1 MSATINT
8 KEFTKAMNRL
18 EVMPRSVMK
27 QLYPYYLSKTPIRGG
42 NARNRT
48 KLSRLGINS
57 NYAYAGRLDE
67 GWSKQSP
74 DGFTA
79 PSEKQLDQL
88 VTNAVKRNTSSISFR

>member
-1 MSATINT
+1 MGRLRVNT
-8 KEFTKAMNRL
+8 NEVDKMFKEL
-18 EVMPRSVMK
+18 SSMPTGLMK
-27 QLYPYYLSKTPIRGG
+27 ELYPYYLSKTPIRGG

-48 KLSRLGINS
+48 KLNRLTIKS

-79 PSEKQLDQL
+79 PSEKELDQL
-88 VTNAVKRNTSSISFR
+88 VDNAIKRIS